1 MADPVHW
8 GADVPVS
15 LPLPLT
21 ADNPGV
27 IPMDGF
33 CFTESGLFFDL
44 SAADYDRIST
54 PSYAPARPKQ
64 QTIRYDE
71 GL

>member
-1 MADPVHW
+1 MTEPTHW
-8 GADVPVS
+8 GADVPIS
-15 LPLPLT
+15 LPQPLT
-21 ADNPGV
+21 ADNPGI

-33 CFTESGLFFDL
+33 CFTSSGLFFDL
-44 SAADYDRIST
+44 SDADYQRIAV
-54 PSYAPARPKQ
+54 PAYAPAQPKH